1 MIIIIFLKFMNT
13 RGIRL
18 KIGIKEI
25 KKTAL
30 LKVRLYSILFYG
42 RNYSTPT
49 ITEVALMIAYASL
62 PTSKFNSLTAAK
74 DTVEESTLPPPIS
87 M

>member
-1 MIIIIFLKFMNT
+1 MIIIIFLKFMNA

-25 KKTAL
+25 KNRTFKSAIIFNS
-30 LKVRLYSILFYG
+30 VFYG
-42 RNYSTPT
+42 NIYSTPT